1 MEERMRTVPLGN
13 TGEQVSALCLG
24 AMFLGT
30 HQDEATSFALLD
42 QYVEAGGMF
51 IDTANIYAA
60 WVSGF
65 KGGESE
71 TVLGHWLKARGNRD
85 KLFLATK
92 VGFGYQDVQMGLSPR
107 QIETECEKSLKRL
120 GVDTIDLYYA
130 HVDDRVT
137 PLHETLAAFDRLVSA
152 GKVRYIGASNYLAYR
167 LERAHTLAKL
177 HEWTPFRC
185 LQQRY
190 TYVQPRP
197 GVRNVGAQQYVTDE
211 ILDYVRWC
219 KGDMTLLAYSVL
231 LGGAYTR
238 TDRSIPE
245 QYDTA
250 DNGARLETLRAVAQ
264 ENDCTPNQVVLA
276 WLMQSDPP
284 VLPLIAASTPD
295 QMRENLAA
303 LDVRLVDEQ
312 MQRLNAARA

>member
-1 MEERMRTVPLGN
+1 MRTVSLGN
-13 TGEQVSALCLG
+13 TGEQVSALCFG

-30 HQDEATSFALLD
+30 HQDEPTSFALLD
-42 QYVEAGGMF
+42 QYVEAGGTF

-71 TVLGHWLKARGNRD
+71 TVLGRWLKARGNRN

-92 VGFGYQDVQMGLSPR
+92 VGFGYQDVEMGLSAR
-107 QIETECEKSLKRL
+107 TIEAECNKSLKQL
-120 GVDTIDLYYA
+120 GVETIDLYYA
-130 HVDDRVT
+130 HVDDRQT
-137 PLHETLAAFDRLVSA
+137 PLHETLEALDRLVSA
-152 GKVRYIGASNYLAYR
+152 GKVRYVGASNYLAYR

-211 ILDYVRWC
+211 ILDYVRWR
-219 KGDMTLLAYSVL
+219 KGDLTLLAYSVL

-238 TDRSIPE
+238 ADREMPE

-250 DNGARLETLRAVAQ
+250 DNNARLETLRAVAR
-264 ENDCTPNQVVLA
+264 ENHCTPNQVVLA

-284 VLPLIAASTPD
+284 VLPLIAVSTPE
-295 QMRENLAA
+295 QLRENVAA
-303 LDVRLVDEQ
+303 LEVQLSGEQ

>member
-1 MEERMRTVPLGN
+1 MRTVSLGN

-30 HQDEATSFALLD
+30 HQDEPTSFALLD
-42 QYVEAGGMF
+42 QYVEAGGTF
-51 IDTANIYAA
+51 IDTANIYAG

-71 TVLGHWLKARGNRD
+71 TVLGHWMKARGNRN

-92 VGFGYQDVQMGLSPR
+92 VGFGYDKVEMGLSAR
-107 QIETECEKSLKRL
+107 QIETECDKSLKRL
-120 GVDTIDLYYA
+120 GVDAIDLYYA
-130 HVDDRVT
+130 HVDDRKT
-137 PLHETLAAFDRLVSA
+137 PLQETLATFDRLVSA

-177 HEWTPFRC
+177 NDWPPFRC

-190 TYVQPRP
+190 TYVQSRY
-197 GVRNVGAQQYVTDE
+197 GLRFGAQQFITEEV
-211 ILDYVRWC
+211 LDYARWR
-219 KGDMTLLAYSVL
+219 KDDLTLLAYSVL

-238 TDRSIPE
+238 TDRSIPSE
-245 QYDTA
+245 YDTP
-250 DNGARLETLRAVAQ
+250 DNGVRLETLRAVAQ
-264 ENDCTPNQVVLA
+264 ENHCTPSQVILA

-284 VLPLIAASTPD
+284 VLPLIAASTPA

-303 LDVRLVDEQ
+303 LDVRLSDDQ

>member
-1 MEERMRTVPLGN
+1 MRTVALGN
-13 TGEQVSALCLG
+13 TGEQVSALCFG
-24 AMFLGT
+24 AMYLGT
-30 HQDEATSFALLD
+30 HQDEPTSFALLD
-42 QYVEAGGMF
+42 QYVEAGGTF
-51 IDTANIYAA
+51 IDSANIYAA

-71 TVLGHWLKARGNRD
+71 TVLGHWMKARGNRN

-92 VGFGYQDVQMGLSPR
+92 VGFDYDKVERGLSAR
-107 QIETECEKSLKRL
+107 LLETECDKSLKRL
-120 GVDTIDLYYA
+120 GVETIDLYYA
-130 HVDDRVT
+130 HVDDRKT
-137 PLHETLAAFDRLVSA
+137 PLQETLAAFDRLVNA

-177 HEWTPFRC
+177 NDWPPFRC

-197 GVRNVGAQQYVTDE
+197 SVKNVGAQEYVTDE
-211 ILDYVRWC
+211 ILDYVRWR
-219 KGDMTLLAYSVL
+219 KGDLTLLAYSVL
-231 LGGAYTR
+231 LSGAYTR

-264 ENDCTPNQVVLA
+264 ENHCTPNQVVLA

-284 VLPLIAASTPD
+284 VLPLIAASTPA

-303 LDVRLVDEQ
+303 LEVRLSDEQ

>member
-1 MEERMRTVPLGN
+1 MRTVSLGN
-13 TGEQVSALCLG
+13 TGEQVSALCMG

-30 HQDEATSFALLD
+30 HQDEPTSFALLD

-60 WVSGF
+60 WVPGF
-65 KGGESE
+65 RGGESE

-92 VGFGYQDVQMGLSPR
+92 VGFGYQDVGTELSPR
-107 QIETECEKSLKRL
+107 TIEAECDKSLKRL

-177 HEWTPFRC
+177 HDWTPFRC

-197 GVRNVGAQQYVTDE
+197 GVRNVGAQQYITDE
-211 ILDYVRWC
+211 ILDYVRWR

-231 LGGAYTR
+231 LGGGYTR
-238 TDRSIPE
+238 ADRSIPE

-250 DNGARLETLRAVAQ
+250 DNNTRVETLRAVAQ
-264 ENDCTPNQVVLA
+264 ENHCTPNQVVLA
-276 WLMQSDPP
+276 WLMQGDPP
-284 VLPLIAASTPD
+284 VLPLIATSTPA

-303 LDVRLVDEQ
+303 LDVQLSEEQ
-312 MQRLNAARA
+312 MQRLNSARA